1 MSSKL
6 YQEELME
13 HFKNPKNKGRLDN
26 PDITSGEYN
35 PSCGDKVCVDCKI
48 CDGVIKDIGF
58 VGSGCVISQA
68 SASMI
73 TELCKGKT
81 IEEVLELGKDDVL
94 ELLGIELGPNRLR
107 CALLTLQALQSGLK
121 NTNTKK

>member
-13 HFKNPKNKGRLDN
+13 HFKHPLNKGRLKD
-26 PDITSGEYN
+26 PDMTSGEYN
-35 PSCGDKVCVDCKI
+35 PSCGDKVCVDCKMK
-48 CDGVIKDIGF
+48 DGVITEIGF

-73 TELCKGKT
+73 TDFCRGKSVDDILAIT
-81 IEEVLELGKDDVL
+81 KDDIL
-94 ELLGIELGPNRLR
+94 SLLGIELGPNRLR
-107 CALLTLQALQSGLK
+107 CALLTLQALQSGLQ
-121 NTNTKK
+121 KKKEE